1 MHFSKTQLSYGDKT
15 ILRDLN
21 FHISPGEFVFFIG
34 TSWSWKTSVI
44 KSMIGSLEPK
54 SGSIFDHVGNDIYS
68 LSGSELLSYR
78 RTIGV
83 IFQDFKLLPRKTV
96 KENVAFA
103 MEVSGYDNATIHKR
117 VPEVLS
123 QVGLLLKKD
132 KFIESLSGWELQR
145 TAIARA
151 LIHNPDMIIGDE
163 PTGNLD
169 PKNAED
175 VINILLK
182 LHEQWKTIVIS
193 THDDRLVNTL
203 KKRVIAFEDG
213 KVLSDTT
220 PGNYCI

>member
-1 MHFSKTQLSYGDKT
+1 MHFSKTHLSYGDKT

-21 FHISPGEFVFFIG
+21 FTIEPGEFVFFIG
-34 TSWSWKTSVI
+34 TSWSGKTSVI
-44 KSMIGSLEPK
+44 KSMIGTLEP
-54 SGSIFDHVGNDIYS
+54 SSWSIFDHVGNDIYS

-151 LIHNPDMIIGDE
+151 LIHHPDMIIGDE

-182 LHEQWKTIVIS
+182 LHEQGKTIVIS

-213 KVLSDTT
+213 KILSDTT

>member
-1 MHFSKTQLSYGDKT
+1 
-15 ILRDLN
+15 
-21 FHISPGEFVFFIG
+21 
-34 TSWSWKTSVI
+34 
-44 KSMIGSLEPK
+44 
-54 SGSIFDHVGNDIYS
+54 
-68 LSGSELLSYR
+68 
-78 RTIGV
+78 
-83 IFQDFKLLPRKTV
+83 
-96 KENVAFA
+96 

-151 LIHNPDMIIGDE
+151 LIHHPDMIIGDE

-182 LHEQWKTIVIS
+182 LHEQGKTIVIS

-213 KVLSDTT
+213 KMLSDTT

>member
-1 MHFSKTQLSYGDKT
+1 MHFSKTSLAYGNKT

-21 FHISPGEFVFFIG
+21 FTIHPGEFLFFIG
-34 TSWSWKTSVI
+34 ASGSGKTSVI
-44 KSMIGSLEPK
+44 KSMIGVLKPK
-54 SGSIFDHVGNDIYS
+54 NGAIYDHLGNNIYM

-132 KFIESLSGWELQR
+132 KFIESLSGGELQR

-151 LIHNPDMIIGDE
+151 LIHDPDMIIGDE

-175 VINILLK
+175 IINILLK
-182 LHEQWKTIVIS
+182 LNEQGKTIVIS
-193 THDDRLVNTL
+193 THDDRLVNAL
-203 KKRVIAFEDG
+203 KKRVIAFGDG
-213 KVLSDTT
+213 KILSDVTHGT
-220 PGNYCI
+220 YNI